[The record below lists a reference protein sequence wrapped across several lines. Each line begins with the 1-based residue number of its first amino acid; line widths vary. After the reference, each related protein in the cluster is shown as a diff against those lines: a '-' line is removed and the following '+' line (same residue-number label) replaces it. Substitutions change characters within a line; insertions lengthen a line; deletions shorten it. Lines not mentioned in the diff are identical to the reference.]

1 MKHYVI
7 AICTLLL
14 VSVSVNAQ
22 QKVIPMKTLI
32 QQQFEFAAR
41 QYKLLGAATPMDK
54 MPKSYD
60 PKKDQYETSG
70 IKWWCS
76 GFYPGSLWYIYEY
89 TKDPAV
95 KQEAEKRL
103 SALLPVQHYRGTHDL
118 GFMINC
124 SFGNGYRLT
133 KNPAYKAVLDTTAAT
148 LSLRYRPKV
157 HAIQSWNKGNGMTC
171 PVIIDNMMNLELL
184 MRVARSGGD
193 QSFKNIAIEHAN
205 TTLKNHFRPDYSS
218 FHVVDYNP
226 ATGAVIQKITWQG
239 ANDTSA
245 WSRGQSWGL
254 YGYTMMYRMTKDKKY
269 LDQATG
275 IAHFILNNPTMP
287 EDMIPYWDFDAPGIP
302 AAPRDASA
310 AAIAASALLELGQY
324 THGAEKK
331 TYVAAATKM
340 IRSLAS
346 DNYRAKL
353 GENGNFLLMHS
364 TGGFPFKSEVDVPLS
379 YADYYFLE
387 ALARYKKWYL

>member
-1 MKHYVI
+1 MKPFVI
-7 AICTLLL
+7 AICCLMLLNFPA
-14 VSVSVNAQ
+14 NAQ
-22 QKVIPMKTLI
+22 QNEIPMKELI
-32 QQQFEFAAR
+32 RHQFAFADR
-41 QYKLLGAATPMDK
+41 QYKLLAEATPIDK

-60 PKKDQYETSG
+60 PKKDKYETSS
-70 IKWWCS
+70 INWWCS
-76 GFYPGSLWYIYEY
+76 GFFPGSLWYIYEY
-89 TKDPAV
+89 TKDPAI
-95 KQEAEKRL
+95 KAEAEKRL
-103 SALLPVQHYRGTHDL
+103 TALKPIQHYKGTHDL

-124 SFGNGYRLT
+124 SFGNAYRIT

-148 LSLRYRPKV
+148 LALRYRPQV

-184 MRVARSGGD
+184 CWVAEHGGD
-193 QSFKNIAIEHAN
+193 KKFEEIAIEHAN

-226 ATGAVIQKITWQG
+226 ETGAVIQKITWQG

-254 YGYTMMYRMTKDKKY
+254 YGYTMMYRLTKDKKY
-269 LDQATG
+269 LQQATH
-275 IAHFILNNPTMP
+275 IAQFILTNPNMP

-302 AAPRDASA
+302 DAPRDASA

-324 THGAEKK
+324 THGQEKK
-331 TYVAAATKM
+331 TYIAAATKM

-346 DNYRAKL
+346 DSYRAKP
-353 GENGNFLLMHS
+353 GENGNFLIMHS

-387 ALARYKKWYL
+387 ALSRYQKWYL